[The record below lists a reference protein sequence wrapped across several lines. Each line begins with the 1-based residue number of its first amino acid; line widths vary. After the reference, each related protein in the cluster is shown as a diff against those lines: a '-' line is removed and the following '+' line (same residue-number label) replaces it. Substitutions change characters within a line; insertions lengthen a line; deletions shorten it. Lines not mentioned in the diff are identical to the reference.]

1 MRLFSFISTGTIN
14 FNDIPQRSNCIV
26 SWNTFIIFIRINI
39 LRNVCLSNLNV
50 SRKNV
55 LCVII
60 NKSLKTKLQIQK
72 SYFITLSSILLS
84 AQYLRTIYW
93 ESTDLLLQLAM
104 HINWKLF
111 IGESHWNL
119 HWHPFWFLGVTNLHH
134 YGGVWGVDNLWNNVN
149 SLPARKVK
157 VKD

>member
-84 AQYLRTIYW
+84 AQYLRTIYQTK
-93 ESTDLLLQLAM
+93 ESIDIDTQDLSFWKKGPELQLY
-104 HINWKLF
+104 HVKYIFLSKEGSNWNFALKSCHFYGSSVPCFAVKLCMQF
-111 IGESHWNL
+111 SS
-119 HWHPFWFLGVTNLHH
+119 F
-134 YGGVWGVDNLWNNVN
+134 
-149 SLPARKVK
+149 
-157 VKD
+157 